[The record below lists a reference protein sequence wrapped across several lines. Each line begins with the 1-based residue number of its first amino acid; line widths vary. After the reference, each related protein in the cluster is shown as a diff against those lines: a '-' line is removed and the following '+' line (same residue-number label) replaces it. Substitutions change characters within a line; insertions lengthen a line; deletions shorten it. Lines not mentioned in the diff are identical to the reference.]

1 MIREAI
7 RDRIRK
13 WVCPQCEHCE
23 QEHPETKRLERAE
36 KLHTLSSLAVSRE
49 AEKQVRRVSDM
60 RVAANAAVK
69 RLVHDKRQIEETDGS
84 EV

>member
-7 RDRIRK
+7 RNRVRK
-13 WVCPQCEHCE
+13 WVCPQCDHCE
-23 QEHPETKRLERAE
+23 QEPPEAKRLDRAE
-36 KLHTLSSLAVSRE
+36 QLHAISSLAVSRE

-60 RVAANAAVK
+60 RVAANAAVR